1 MGGHTGENKAW
12 EWGEDP
18 VRVKE
23 WRRLLGKIGRNREK
37 AWRLLD
43 PVLFHK
49 RTPRIREVK

>member
-18 VRVKE
+18 ERVKE
-23 WRRLLGKIGRNREK
+23 RRRLLEKIGRYREQ

-43 PVLFHK
+43 PVLFQK
-49 RTPRIREVK
+49 KTPRLREVK